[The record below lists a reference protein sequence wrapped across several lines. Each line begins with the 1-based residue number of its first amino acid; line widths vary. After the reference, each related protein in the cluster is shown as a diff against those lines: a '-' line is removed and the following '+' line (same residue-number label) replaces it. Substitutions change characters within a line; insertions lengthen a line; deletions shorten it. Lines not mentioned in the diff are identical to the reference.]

1 MVKIF
6 KDRLLVMKI
15 IVVVFHLVGLIGMTV
30 PALKPLFQLL
40 TPFHLLICTFIL
52 LSFHRDWGKAFQIF
66 VVIAFTVGFSSEVLG
81 VKTGFPFGDYA
92 YSEVLG
98 FQLFEVPLLIGVNW
112 FLLVYLTGALLQGR
126 VSWYLAAV
134 FGAIMMVGLDI
145 LIEPVAVKLNFW
157 QWEGA
162 EIPLSN
168 YVAWFVVALIIQI
181 FYHRQKFQKENPLAG
196 VLLMSLVVF
205 FLALNL
211 LL

>member
-1 MVKIF
+1 
-6 KDRLLVMKI
+6 MKI

-52 LSFHRDWGKAFQIF
+52 LSFHQDWGKAFKIF

-134 FGAIMMVGLDI
+134 FGAIIMVGLDI